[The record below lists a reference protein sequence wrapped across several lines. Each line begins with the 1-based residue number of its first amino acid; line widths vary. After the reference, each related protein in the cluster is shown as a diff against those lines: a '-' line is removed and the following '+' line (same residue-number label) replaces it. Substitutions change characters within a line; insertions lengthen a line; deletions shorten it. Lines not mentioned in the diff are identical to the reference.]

1 MRGMSTSSDYCKQAE
16 ELRAAARATKDKVTR
31 KTLLKLAEEFDRM
44 AAYPATNHPK
54 ELPKIH
60 GRA

>member
-1 MRGMSTSSDYCKQAE
+1 MSKSSDYCKQAD
-16 ELRAAARATKDKVTR
+16 ELRDAARATKDKITR

-54 ELPKIH
+54 ELPRFL
-60 GRA
+60 GRG